1 MTMNKRI
8 LTLFCVF
15 LALSLTFT
23 AKDNDGGAA
32 LFMTAPAYTGNQE
45 IAKFPLMK
53 TGGALPT
60 IGTVTGTRVNLRAEP
75 SVSSAVVV
83 RFEGG
88 ELVEVLE
95 KAPEKSGENHP
106 WYSVAL
112 RDGSKGWVYGQFLA
126 VDMVPPKFA
135 LAAPDGSQVIFL
147 YRGEGRALMEK
158 AVHRFTHCIFDGV
171 LRPVVYEE
179 YQEQGADWNG
189 RETGRYFG
197 DLGGFLFRVEGKPLS
212 IPSED
217 FGGSDA
223 LLVDDEYA
231 KAAGIVALKKKPAKV
246 SPDLRKEFEK
256 RYGRTLKECVRIAGG
271 AGSGAAVYAM
281 EFKPRGKSALGVV
294 ALVVPEGTYCLD
306 FPADY
311 DGQSTWSVDDEGNF
325 YPEYYTVGSL
335 MKLDDRYELTL
346 HKPAAESASSRL
358 LVTKGGKLVEQAG
371 SSSYRYISPE

>member
-1 MTMNKRI
+1 MTMKKRI
-8 LTLFCVF
+8 LILLCAFFT
-15 LALSLTFT
+15 LSLPF
-23 AKDNDGGAA
+23 AARDNDGVT
-32 LFMTAPAYTGNQE
+32 LFMTAPAYSGNQE
-45 IAKFPLMK
+45 IAKFPLK
-53 TGGALPT
+53 TGASLPT

-75 SVSSAVVV
+75 SVSSAVVL

-95 KAPEKSGENHP
+95 KAPEQSGEGYP
-106 WYSVAL
+106 WYSVAT

-135 LAAPDGSQVIFL
+135 LAAPDGSQVILL
-147 YRGEGRALMEK
+147 YGGDGRPLMEK

-171 LRPVVYEE
+171 LRPVVYGE
-179 YQEQGADWNG
+179 YQEQGAEWNG

-212 IPSED
+212 LPPDD

-223 LLVDDEYA
+223 LLVDDDYA
-231 KAAGIVALKKKPAKV
+231 RAAGIVALKKKPAKV

-271 AGSGAAVYAM
+271 ADSGVAVYAM
-281 EFKPRGKSALGVV
+281 EFKPKGTSALGVV
-294 ALVVPEGTYCLD
+294 ALVAPEGTYCLD

-311 DGQSTWSVDDEGNF
+311 NEQSTWSVDDEGNF
-325 YPEYYTVGSL
+325 YPEYYSVGSL
-335 MKLDDRYELTL
+335 MKLADGYELTL
-346 HKPAAESASSRL
+346 HKPAAESASSWL
-358 LVTKGGKLVEQAG
+358 MVTKGGKLVEQAG

>member
-1 MTMNKRI
+1 MTMKKRI
-8 LTLFCVF
+8 FSLLC
-15 LALSLTFT
+15 AL
-23 AKDNDGGAA
+23 AA
-32 LFMTAPAYTGNQE
+32 LFLPFAAKGPEGVTFFMTPPAYSGNQE
-45 IAKFPLMK
+45 PAKFPLK
-53 TGGALPT
+53 TGAALPT

-75 SVSSAVVV
+75 SLSSAVVL

-95 KAPEKSGENHP
+95 KAPEKSGEGYP
-106 WYSVAL
+106 WYSVTTG
-112 RDGSKGWVYGQFLA
+112 DGSKGWMYGQFLA
-126 VDMVPPKFA
+126 VDMIPPKFA
-135 LAAPDGSQVIFL
+135 LAAPDGLQVIL
-147 YRGEGRALMEK
+147 LHGGDGRPLMKK
-158 AVHRFTHCIFDGV
+158 AAHRFTHCIFDGV
-171 LRPVVYEE
+171 LHPVVYGE
-179 YQEQGADWNG
+179 YQEQGAEWNG
-189 RETGRYFG
+189 RETEQHFG
-197 DLGGFLFRVEGKPLS
+197 DLGGFLFRVEGSPLS
-212 IPSED
+212 LPSGD

-231 KAAGIVALKKKPAKV
+231 NAAGIVPLKKKPAKV

-256 RYGRTLKECVRIAGG
+256 RYGRTLKTMIRIAG
-271 AGSGAAVYAM
+271 ADSGVAVCAM

-294 ALVVPEGTYCLD
+294 ALVVPEGTCCLD
-306 FPADY
+306 FPAHY

-358 LVTKGGKLVEQAG
+358 VVTKGEKLVEQAG

>member
-1 MTMNKRI
+1 MTMKKRI
-8 LTLFCVF
+8 LTLLCAFI
-15 LALSLTFT
+15 ALSLTFT
-23 AKDNDGGAA
+23 AKGPDGLT
-32 LFMTAPAYTGNQE
+32 LFMTAPAYSGNQE

-75 SVSSAVVV
+75 SVSSAVVL

-95 KAPEKSGENHP
+95 RAPEKSGENHP
-106 WYSVAL
+106 WYSVTTG
-112 RDGSKGWVYGQFLA
+112 DGSKGWMYGQYLA

-135 LAAPDGSQVIFL
+135 LAAPDGSQVILL
-147 YRGEGRALMEK
+147 YGEEGRALMEK
-158 AVHRFTHCIFDGV
+158 ASLRFTHCIFDGV

-179 YQEQGADWNG
+179 YQEQGAEWNG

-197 DLGGFLFRVEGKPLS
+197 DLGGFLFRVEGNPLS
-212 IPSED
+212 ISSED
-217 FGGSDA
+217 FAGSDA
-223 LLVDDEYA
+223 LLVDDEYS
-231 KAAGIVALKKKPAKV
+231 KAAGIVPLKKKPAKV

-256 RYGRTLKECVRIAGG
+256 RYGRTLKALVRIAGG
-271 AGSGAAVYAM
+271 ADSGVAVYAM

-294 ALVVPEGTYCLD
+294 ALVAPEGTYCLD

-311 DGQSTWSVDDEGNF
+311 NEQSTWNVDDEGNF
-325 YPEYYTVGSL
+325 YPESYSVGSL
-335 MKLDDRYELTL
+335 MKLADGYEFTL

-358 LVTKGGKLVEQAG
+358 MVTKGGKLVEQAG